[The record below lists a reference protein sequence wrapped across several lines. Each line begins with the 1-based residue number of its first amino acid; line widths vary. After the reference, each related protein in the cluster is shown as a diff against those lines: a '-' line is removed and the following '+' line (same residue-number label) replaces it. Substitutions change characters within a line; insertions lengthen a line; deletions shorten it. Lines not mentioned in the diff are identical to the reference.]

1 MLETFWVNVKISEKR
16 KEKGLVMEEV
26 KMFQPHA
33 ALLST
38 LLQLQSGQR
47 QHHNCQDHIN
57 NTLTRQICTSSLAS
71 HTNITGNN
79 QSPST
84 IEISMTRTNNEVKHP

>member
-33 ALLST
+33 ALQST
-38 LLQLQSGQR
+38 PASVRTKAASQLPRSYQ
-47 QHHNCQDHIN
+47 QHTHK
-57 NTLTRQICTSSLAS
+57 
-71 HTNITGNN
+71 TNL
-79 QSPST
+79 
-84 IEISMTRTNNEVKHP
+84 H